1 MVEYTTSIY
10 DDRVPPLV
18 PATYVEGNDDVG
30 QSTSQ
35 DDETNHPKI
44 SNDDE
49 TTATPIEDQ
58 EKKTMVASGTAGAV
72 IGLFLGGPIL
82 SALLGF
88 GAAYCTKKEGT
99 TGDAARALGDVAV
112 SARQKA
118 EEFDD
123 KHKIVDRSKKVA
135 NDAWQ
140 KAKTYDQSH
149 NVLDTVLE
157 TIVYGWGAFVGFVKE
172 HRLLEKGVDGVGRG
186 YEFVAERVSSTTTSN
201 DEVADQTN

>member
-1 MVEYTTSIY
+1 M
-10 DDRVPPLV
+10 
-18 PATYVEGNDDVG
+18 G
-30 QSTSQ
+30 
-35 DDETNHPKI
+35 
-44 SNDDE
+44 
-49 TTATPIEDQ
+49 
-58 EKKTMVASGTAGAV
+58 
-72 IGLFLGGPIL
+72 
-82 SALLGF
+82 
-88 GAAYCTKKEGT
+88 
-99 TGDAARALGDVAV
+99 GDAARALGYVAV

-172 HRLLEKGVDGVGRG
+172 HRLLEKGVDGVGP
-186 YEFVAERVSSTTTSN
+186 ATSSWPS
-201 DEVADQTN
+201 ECPLLLPAMMKLQTK